1 MLHVNRSLTTVA
13 AALAAF
19 TLAITI
25 VAAKPA
31 PRAAAEPLLTDGG
44 PLVHGVNFM
53 LKTVLDETFCIETDV
68 AVSTAPS
75 VYLAQCTGRPNQRWT
90 FTDGED
96 GSSLV
101 VGDRGF
107 CLKVGHRPE
116 PERLEIVACDY
127 HADQRFK
134 VTPAGLIMEKHSDSC
149 LTVGSSTLSGVA
161 IPVEEC
167 QDPIVAGQVWRL
179 AM

>member
-1 MLHVNRSLTTVA
+1 MLDGNRILSTVA
-13 AALAAF
+13 VAVL

-31 PRAAAEPLLTDGG
+31 PGAGAAPTDGG
-44 PLVHGVNFM
+44 SLVHGVNFM
-53 LKTVLDETFCIETDV
+53 LKTVLDETFCVETDV
-68 AVSTAPS
+68 AVSTTPS
-75 VYLAQCTGRPNQRWT
+75 VYLAQCTGRPNQRGT

-96 GSSLV
+96 GSSVV

-116 PERLEIVACDY
+116 PERLEIAACDY

-134 VTPAGLIMEKHSDSC
+134 VTPAGLIMERHTDSC
-149 LTVGSSTLSGVA
+149 LTVGSSSLSGAA

>member
-1 MLHVNRSLTTVA
+1 MYHENRTLTTVA
-13 AALAAF
+13 VAAL

-25 VAAKPA
+25 AAAKPA
-31 PRAAAEPLLTDGG
+31 PGAGAKPVLADGG
-44 PLVHGVNFM
+44 SLVHGVNFM
-53 LKTVLDETFCIETDV
+53 LKTVLDETFCVETDV
-68 AVSTAPS
+68 AVSAAPS

-96 GSSLV
+96 GSSVV

-107 CLKVGHRPE
+107 CLKVGHSPE

-149 LTVGSSTLSGVA
+149 LTVRSSTLSGAA
-161 IPVEEC
+161 IQVEEC
-167 QDPIVAGQVWRL
+167 QDPIVGGQVWRL